1 MVNESKCNEEFK
13 RKAGNFTAADIAGV
27 LNDEEKGKSKA
38 KEGVI
43 AEMYEEICDL
53 FAMLSAYAKGQY
65 RDVPWKSIAAIGAA
79 LAYLICPFDII
90 PDFIPG
96 IGMLDDMIVL
106 GLCLKTVKIDLD
118 KFRVWR
124 NKTTESGIKQ

>member
-53 FAMLSAYAKGQY
+53 FAMLSAYGKGQY

-79 LAYLICPFDII
+79 LAYLIFPFDII

-96 IGMLDDMIVL
+96 IGMLDDMIVI

-124 NKTTESGIKQ
+124 NKTTGSGIKQ